1 VGEWVIFDVYGTL
14 LDVESGV
21 GAVGPLPVEFASLWR
36 TKQLEYSWTSQV
48 SGDYQ
53 DFWEL
58 TCRALDYTIA
68 ATAAGGDNRAALLA
82 AYAALPVFVDVLG
95 ALEALRSNGHH
106 VAVLSNGTMSM
117 LELALSSSKLEGL
130 LDIII
135 SIDEIAVYKPDR
147 RAYELALRHLEV
159 APSEVRFVSAN
170 AWDAAGA
177 RAAGLSVTWVN
188 RDHRP
193 PEYQI
198 PSSICDLND
207 FVKELAGT

>member
-1 VGEWVIFDVYGTL
+1 VSQWVIFDVYGTL
-14 LDVESGV
+14 LDVEAGV
-21 GAVGPLPVEFASLWR
+21 GAVGPLPVGFASLWR
-36 TKQLEYSWTSQV
+36 AKQLEYSWTSQV
-48 SGDYQ
+48 SGEYR

-58 TCRALDYTIA
+58 TCQALDYTIA
-68 ATAAGGDNRAALLA
+68 ATAAGGENRGALLA
-82 AYAALPVFVDVLG
+82 AYAALPVFVDVFG
-95 ALEALRSNGHH
+95 ALEALRSNGQH
-106 VAVLSNGTMSM
+106 VAVLSNGTMRM
-117 LELALSSSKLEGL
+117 LQLALSSSKLVGL

-135 SIDEIAVYKPDR
+135 SVDEIAVYKPDR
-147 RAYELALRHLEV
+147 RAYELALRHLAV

-198 PSSICDLND
+198 PSSISDLMT
-207 FVKELAGT
+207 L

>member
-1 VGEWVIFDVYGTL
+1 VGQWVIFDVYGTL
-14 LDVESGV
+14 LDVEAGV
-21 GAVGPLPVEFASLWR
+21 GAVGPLPADFASLWR
-36 TKQLEYSWTSQV
+36 SKQLEYSWTSQV
-48 SGDYQ
+48 SEKYQ

-68 ATAAGGDNRAALLA
+68 ATAAGGENRAALLA
-82 AYAALPVFVDVLG
+82 AYSALPVFADVLG
-95 ALEALRSNGHH
+95 ALEALRSN
-106 VAVLSNGTMSM
+106 TMRM
-117 LELALSSSKLEGL
+117 LELALSSSKLLGL

-159 APSEVRFVSAN
+159 EPSEVRFVSAN

-177 RAAGLSVTWVN
+177 KAAGLSVTWVN

-198 PSSICDLND
+198 PSSIRDLND
-207 FVKELAGT
+207 FVRELADT